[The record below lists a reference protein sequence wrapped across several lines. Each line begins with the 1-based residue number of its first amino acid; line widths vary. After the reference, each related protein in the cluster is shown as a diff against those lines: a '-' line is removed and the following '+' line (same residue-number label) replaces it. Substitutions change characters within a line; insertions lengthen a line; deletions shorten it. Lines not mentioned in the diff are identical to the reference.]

1 MASYM
6 LDKPKQMTRK
16 QIYLNILMFI
26 FLSVLFTKSI
36 VSYESLQ
43 KLYVL
48 KIGTNIHIF
57 LEIFPSF
64 EKELLKQLTQ
74 SVFTCS
80 KLTIETL
87 QQRCEICFGVVLVS
101 LLLTMNIFHTFVL
114 VLLLLTLNMLIA
126 GWVIAP
132 DGTTSIVKIVLE

>member
-1 MASYM
+1 M
-6 LDKPKQMTRK
+6 
-16 QIYLNILMFI
+16 ICVEIL
-26 FLSVLFTKSI
+26 T
-36 VSYESLQ
+36 
-43 KLYVL
+43 
-48 KIGTNIHIF
+48 
-57 LEIFPSF
+57 
-64 EKELLKQLTQ
+64 TQ
-74 SVFTCS
+74 TAFTCS